1 MADPTSIT
9 RPSDGNIRSALG
21 AIVEAMRAGYGEKRV
36 DPQSLPDGG
45 HDLGFIERARPV
57 LEFLYGKYFRVRTID
72 IENVPGTG
80 PALLVANHS
89 GGLPYDGAMLIYGIF
104 RDHPAHRR
112 LRTLVANFA
121 FRSPWM
127 ANVVARIGGVRAS
140 TETAMPLLRDG
151 NLVGVFPE
159 GLKGVGKMYRER
171 YRLSRFGRG
180 GFVRL
185 ARQANV
191 PIIPVAIVGAEEI
204 HPVLGKITSLAE
216 PLGIPYIPITPTFPL
231 LGPLG
236 LLPVPTKWTI
246 RFGPPIHCPAA
257 TDGRADDD
265 VTTTTAEQVRH
276 TIDAMIAELLA
287 QRRSIIFG

>member
-1 MADPTSIT
+1 MMPGEKT
-9 RPSDGNIRSALG
+9 IRSAMS
-21 AIVEAMRAGYGEKRV
+21 AIVEAMRAGYGAQKV
-36 DPQSLPDGG
+36 DPQTLPDGG
-45 HDLGFIERARPV
+45 HDPSFIERAAPV
-57 LEFLYGKYFRVRTID
+57 LEFLYGKYFRVRSVD
-72 IENVPGTG
+72 IENVPSDG

-89 GGLPYDGAMLIYGIF
+89 GGLPYDGAMLIYSLF
-104 RDHPAHRR
+104 RDHPAHRH

-127 ANVVARIGGVRAS
+127 CNVVARIGGVRAS
-140 TETAMPLLRDG
+140 TETAMPLLHSG

-159 GLKGVGKMYRER
+159 GLKGVGKMFRER

-246 RFGPPIHCPAA
+246 RFGEPIRVPVNGGAEA
-257 TDGRADDD
+257 D
-265 VTTTTAEQVRH
+265 VTATTAEQVRH
-276 TIDAMIAELLA
+276 SIDAMIADLLA

>member
-1 MADPTSIT
+1 MKVE
-9 RPSDGNIRSALG
+9 GNIRSAMST
-21 AIVEAMRAGYGEKRV
+21 IIEAMRAGFGPERV
-36 DPQSLPDGG
+36 DPQALPDGG
-45 HDLGFIERARPV
+45 HDPHFIERAAPV
-57 LEFLYGKYFRVRTID
+57 LEFLYGKYFRVRTLGL
-72 IENVPGTG
+72 ENVPDSGA
-80 PALLVANHS
+80 ALLVANHS
-89 GGLPYDGAMLIYGIF
+89 GGLPYDGAMLIYGLY
-104 RDHPAHRR
+104 RDHPLHRR
-112 LRTLVANFA
+112 LRTLIANFA

-127 ANVVARIGGVRAS
+127 RNVVARIGGVRAS
-140 TETAMPLLRDG
+140 METALPLLASG

-159 GLKGVGKMYRER
+159 GLKGVGKMFRER

-185 ARQANV
+185 AREAKV

-204 HPVLGKITSLAE
+204 HPLLAKVTSLAE

-246 RFGPPIHCPAA
+246 RFGPAIHCLPVSDGEDVTAA
-257 TDGRADDD
+257 T
-265 VTTTTAEQVRH
+265 AELVRQS
-276 TIDAMIAELLA
+276 IDAMIAELLS

>member
-1 MADPTSIT
+1 MSPDKT
-9 RPSDGNIRSALG
+9 IRSAMS
-21 AIVEAMRAGYGEKRV
+21 AIVEAIRAGYGAQPV
-36 DPQSLPDGG
+36 DPQTLPDSG
-45 HDLGFIERARPV
+45 HDPSFIERAAPV
-57 LEFLYGKYFRVRTID
+57 LEFLYGKYFRVTTVD
-72 IENVPGTG
+72 IQNVPSDGA
-80 PALLVANHS
+80 ALLVANHS
-89 GGLPYDGAMLIYGIF
+89 GGLPYDGAMLIYGMF

-127 ANVVARIGGVRAS
+127 RNVVARIGGVRAS
-140 TETAMPLLRDG
+140 TETAMPLLSKG

-246 RFGPPIHCPAA
+246 RFGQPIRVPPANGDPEA
-257 TDGRADDD
+257 D
-265 VTTTTAEQVRH
+265 VTAATAEQVRH
-276 TIDAMIAELLA
+276 TIDAMIADLLA

>member
-1 MADPTSIT
+1 MSVQ
-9 RPSDGNIRSALG
+9 GNIRSAMA
-21 AIVEAMRAGYGEKRV
+21 AIIEAMRAGFGPQRV
-36 DPQSLPDGG
+36 DPQTLPDGG
-45 HDLGFIERARPV
+45 HDPQFIERAAPV
-57 LEFLYGKYFRVRTID
+57 LEFLYAKYFRVRTIG
-72 IENVPGTG
+72 IENVPSTG

-89 GGLPYDGAMLIYGIF
+89 GGLPYDGAMLIYSLF
-104 RDHPAHRR
+104 RDHPVHRR
-112 LRTLVANFA
+112 LRTLIANFA

-127 ANVVARIGGVRAS
+127 CNVVARIGGVRAS
-140 TETAMPLLRDG
+140 METAMPLLAGG
-151 NLVGVFPE
+151 NLVAVFPE
-159 GLKGVGKMYRER
+159 GLKGVGKMFRER

-185 ARQANV
+185 AREANV

-204 HPVLGKITSLAE
+204 HPVLAKITSLAE

-246 RFGPPIHCPAA
+246 RFGPAIHIPPAK
-257 TDGRADDD
+257 DGED
-265 VTTTTAEQVRH
+265 VTTTTAEQVRDS
-276 TIDAMIAELLA
+276 IDGMIAELLS

>member
-1 MADPTSIT
+1 VTAP
-9 RPSDGNIRSALG
+9 DGNLRTALG
-21 AIVEAMRAGYGEKRV
+21 ALVEAMRAGFGPERI
-36 DPQSLPDGG
+36 DPQTLPDSG
-45 HDLGFIERARPV
+45 HDPAFLERAAPL
-57 LEFLYGKYFRVRTID
+57 LEFLYAKYFRVRTIGL
-72 IENVPGTG
+72 ENVPSEG
-80 PALLVANHS
+80 PALIVANHS
-89 GGLPYDGAMLIYGIF
+89 GGIPYDGALLIYALF

-127 ANVVARIGGVRAS
+127 VNVVARIGGVRAS
-140 TETAMPLLRDG
+140 TETAMPLLADG

-159 GLKGVGKMYRER
+159 GLKGVGKMFRER
-171 YRLSRFGRG
+171 YRLNRFGRG

-185 ARQANV
+185 ARQAQV

-204 HPVLGKITSLAE
+204 HPVLAKITSLAE

-246 RFGPPIHCPAA
+246 RFGAPIHCAPFAPEGQA
-257 TDGRADDD
+257 GDGSEHLTAS
-265 VTTTTAEQVRH
+265 TAEHVRQS
-276 TIDAMIAELLA
+276 IDAMIAELLA